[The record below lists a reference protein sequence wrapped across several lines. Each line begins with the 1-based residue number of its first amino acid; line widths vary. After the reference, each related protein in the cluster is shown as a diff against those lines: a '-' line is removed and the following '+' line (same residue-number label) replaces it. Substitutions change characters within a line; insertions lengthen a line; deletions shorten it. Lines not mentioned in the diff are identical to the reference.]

1 MDIKMERITPVKF
14 KQKKTHV
21 EKVIEAEQSR
31 IQQLGFEKC
40 PKCGSW
46 FKHKVMECK
55 DCGHKI

>member
-1 MDIKMERITPVKF
+1 MERITPVKF